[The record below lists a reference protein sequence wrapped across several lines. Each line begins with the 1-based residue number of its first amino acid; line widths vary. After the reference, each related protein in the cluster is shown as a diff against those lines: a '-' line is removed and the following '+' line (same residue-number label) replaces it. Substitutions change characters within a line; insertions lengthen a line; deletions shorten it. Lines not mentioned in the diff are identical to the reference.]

1 MMASAYRRGMSFI
14 SSLQGFLR
22 TSAWRS
28 GYSSTLHASNN
39 CSLRDWRARKTNEQ
53 MKRFFL
59 FFFPIV
65 AYTTVAYAYVSEKTK
80 RVTVGSSFTIS
91 PWSERG
97 SDYNGYSCISTYIT
111 GNVSAFTINETSRTS
126 TSYVNYN
133 GIQHGYYATY
143 SIEAIKTGT
152 YTLYAGSTCIK
163 STAGG
168 YQNGNPVVKYNIIV
182 SDPVPVS
189 TISLNTMNAEIT
201 IGEDFQLQ
209 KTIIP
214 SNATNKT
221 VIWTTSNEGV
231 AIVNNNGLVT
241 GVGIGT
247 ANIICIAHN
256 GVSAKCEVTVKSNVI
271 QATGISLNYSSS
283 ELQKDGKVKLVA
295 TVTPNNATNKSVS
308 WKSSDET
315 VAVVAPDGTVTGLK
329 SGVCN
334 ITAIT
339 ADGSNH
345 SASCVIIVYDVT
357 SINIPDKLSLNIGE
371 THTFK
376 PVIIDNKATTTLTW
390 KSTNTSVAEI
400 NSSGLLTAKAAG
412 TTTITC
418 TANNGVSAKCEVT
431 VKSNVI
437 LATGISLNK
446 KTVELEQ
453 GETIQLTAT
462 VSPSNAANKSV
473 TWSNRNPDIACVDGN
488 GLVTAVNSGICSIVA
503 TTLDGSNLSATCH
516 VHVLAEEEP
525 EVKQGMIVWRDGL
538 FDVYDINVVDSVS
551 FDNFE
556 ATDTRDYVDLGLPSG
571 TLWATCN
578 LGASK
583 PEEYGDYFAWGET
596 TGYNSGKTFFNW
608 STYEYCQGSVT
619 TMTKYCTKSDYG
631 YNGFTDNLTELLPAD
646 DAATANWGVSW
657 CMPSHEQQVE
667 LINNCTSQWTQRN
680 GVNGL
685 LVTGPNGGQIFLPAA
700 GYRHAT
706 SLNNVGSVGVYWS
719 SSLDSG
725 TNYNAYNENFKNNW
739 NGSASFGRGD
749 GFSIRPV
756 RVKKKIVKH
765 EYVDLGLPSGTLWA
779 TCNVGANSPEEY
791 GDYFSW
797 GETKGYNS
805 GKTDFNWSTYK
816 YCQGSG
822 TTMTK
827 YCTKS
832 DYGYNGFTDNLT
844 KLLPAD
850 DAATANWGASWCMP
864 SQEQQVELINNCTS
878 QWTQLNGVNGLL
890 VTGPNRNQIFLP
902 AAGYRHATSL
912 NNAGS
917 VGVYWSSSL
926 DSGTNYNAYNENFKN
941 NWNGSASFGSGDGF
955 SVRPVLM
962 Q

>member
-1 MMASAYRRGMSFI
+1 M
-14 SSLQGFLR
+14 
-22 TSAWRS
+22 
-28 GYSSTLHASNN
+28 
-39 CSLRDWRARKTNEQ
+39 RDWEAGRTITI
-53 MKRFFL
+53 MKRVFL
-59 FFFPIV
+59 LLLCVYFSSICHAV
-65 AYTTVAYAYVSEKTK
+65 YTYTKTLQ
-80 RVTVGSSFTIS
+80 VGESFTIS
-91 PWSERG
+91 PYRLSSRFYYANSYNITNSSVALVTVENRGQSE
-97 SDYNGYSCISTYIT
+97 YHYV
-111 GNVSAFTINETSRTS
+111 GNTQGRCAMYAVIVEGLESGETI
-126 TSYVNYN
+126 
-133 GIQHGYYATY
+133 IDIGYYNSQTFEVYERYNVKVVDVINISIPSSKTLMIGELYTFSPTITDAEAT
-143 SIEAIKTGT
+143 T
-152 YTLYAGSTCIK
+152 TLTWKSSDETVATITSEGVVTAKAVGST
-163 STAGG
+163 
-168 YQNGNPVVKYNIIV
+168 
-182 SDPVPVS
+182 
-189 TISLNTMNAEIT
+189 EIT
-201 IGEDFQLQ
+201 C
-209 KTIIP
+209 T
-214 SNATNKT
+214 
-221 VIWTTSNEGV
+221 
-231 AIVNNNGLVT
+231 
-241 GVGIGT
+241 
-247 ANIICIAHN
+247 AHN
-256 GVSAKCEVTVKSNVI
+256 GVSAKCIVTVNPVL
-271 QATGISLNYSSS
+271 ATDVSLNDSNY
-283 ELQKDGKVKLVA
+283 ELQKGKSVKLIA
-295 TVTPNNATNKSVS
+295 TVTPDNATNKSVT

-941 NWNGSASFGSGDGF
+941 NWNGSASFGRGDGF
-955 SVRPVLM
+955 SVRPVLK